1 MKKIFS
7 LLILLFITMEVKAM
21 GQEVEYQFGVRWS
34 VNGMPSSLHA
44 HNILLNF
51 EGDWSHFDRRLPIS
65 QYIKNGKNVVDL
77 YTWPLDYETD
87 SEIRALLLYWEPG
100 ENPNTEAKTA
110 FEVVMFPGKEHA
122 DPEVVS
128 HDPAAPLQPRESEIR
143 FRRYEEFDTLQVSFN
158 NRQPMPTWCW
168 EQGDMLQDNAATRD
182 SLTQAYRRLHAL
194 FEAKYNDAIMEASST
209 MIQELA
215 QASGEPEEY
224 VRHRASFNMLFDN
237 PDVFQLHAC
246 PEDPMT
252 LNLGGDNRVAW
263 LTTRGVSVP
272 ITFDHVQEQ
281 GRGSSVRLYFIRRDG
296 QWEICR

>member
-1 MKKIFS
+1 
-7 LLILLFITMEVKAM
+7 
-21 GQEVEYQFGVRWS
+21 
-34 VNGMPSSLHA
+34 
-44 HNILLNF
+44 
-51 EGDWSHFDRRLPIS
+51 
-65 QYIKNGKNVVDL
+65 
-77 YTWPLDYETD
+77 
-87 SEIRALLLYWEPG
+87 
-100 ENPNTEAKTA
+100 
-110 FEVVMFPGKEHA
+110 
-122 DPEVVS
+122 
-128 HDPAAPLQPRESEIR
+128 
-143 FRRYEEFDTLQVSFN
+143 
-158 NRQPMPTWCW
+158 
-168 EQGDMLQDNAATRD
+168 
-182 SLTQAYRRLHAL
+182 
-194 FEAKYNDAIMEASST
+194 

-237 PDVFQLHAC
+237 PDVFQLHAF

>member
-1 MKKIFS
+1 MKS
-7 LLILLFITMEVKAM
+7 LSYFLISFLLVMEAKAM
-21 GQEVEYQFGVRWS
+21 DHAKEYQFGVRWS
-34 VNGMPSSLHA
+34 VNGIPGSLRT
-44 HNILLNF
+44 HNILLSF
-51 EGDWSHFDRRLPIS
+51 DGSWSHLDRRLPMS
-65 QYIKNGKNVVDL
+65 QYIKNGKNIL
-77 YTWPLDYETD
+77 SLSTWPLEYDLNNKLGV
-87 SEIRALLLYWEPG
+87 SLLYWEPE

-122 DPEVVS
+122 EPEIVS
-128 HDPAAPLQPRESEIR
+128 HDPAAPLQPRDSEIR
-143 FRRYEEFDTLQVSFN
+143 FHRYEEFDTLQVSFN
-158 NRQPMPTWCW
+158 NHQPMPTWCW
-168 EQGDMLQDNAATRD
+168 EQGDVLQDNAATRD

-194 FEAKYNDAIMEASST
+194 FEAKDNDAIMEASST

-237 PDVFQLHAC
+237 PDVFQLHAF

>member
-1 MKKIFS
+1 MPF
-7 LLILLFITMEVKAM
+7 LLIMEAKAV
-21 GQEVEYQFGVRWS
+21 ERATEYQFGVRWS
-34 VNGMPSSLHA
+34 VNELPSSLRTHE
-44 HNILLNF
+44 ILQNF
-51 EGDWSHFDRRLPIS
+51 APGFQDLDARMPIT
-65 QYIKNGKNVVDL
+65 QFVRNGMNSVQ
-77 YTWPLDYETD
+77 LDTFPFEYEPD
-87 SEIRALLLYWEPG
+87 SELRVSLLYWASG

-110 FEVVMFPGKEHA
+110 CEVVMFPGKEHTT
-122 DPEVVS
+122 PEVVS
-128 HDPAAPLQPRESEIR
+128 HDPAAPLQPRDSEIR
-143 FRRYEEFDTLQVSFN
+143 FHRYEEFDTLQVSFN

-168 EQGDMLQDNAATRD
+168 EQGDVLQDNAATRN

-194 FEAKYNDAIMEASST
+194 FEAKDNDAIMEASST

-237 PDVFQLHAC
+237 PDVFQLHAF